1 MKQLTVKDMI
11 LTGALSALYCIGV
24 GLGTLLA
31 VLIFRSANMV
41 EAPAVAAL
49 ICGASHGCYHGSF
62 FLSVGALYSVLFP
75 KSYLWLSSRPFGKVW
90 QLQEPVAQSLVLCHL
105 FFWQSRSYFSHVVHA

>member
-1 MKQLTVKDMI
+1 MKQLTVKDLI

-49 ICGASHGCYHGSF
+49 ICG
-62 FLSVGALYSVLFP
+62 
-75 KSYLWLSSRPFGKVW
+75 
-90 QLQEPVAQSLVLCHL
+90 
-105 FFWQSRSYFSHVVHA
+105 VVYMLLIA

>member
-49 ICGASHGCYHGSF
+49 ICGVVYMLLIAKVQKFGAVLLMGAIMAVFF
-62 FLSVGALYSVLFP
+62 FLSGHFILSFFP
-75 KSYLWLSSRPFGKVW
+75 SLICGFLADLLARFGNYMSQWRNLWS
-90 QLQEPVAQSLVLCHL
+90 
-105 FFWQSRSYFSHVVHA
+105 